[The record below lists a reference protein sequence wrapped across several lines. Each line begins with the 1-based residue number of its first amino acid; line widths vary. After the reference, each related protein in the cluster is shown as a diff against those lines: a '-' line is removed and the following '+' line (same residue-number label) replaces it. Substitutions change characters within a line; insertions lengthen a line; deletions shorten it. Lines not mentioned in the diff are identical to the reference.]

1 MAELSG
7 EFLRPEDTGTVRDEP
22 GGGLILTHAVPLKLL
37 AGVFAALLVLTVLTV
52 TVTRVDLGRMNVW
65 AALLIA
71 GVKGLLVA
79 EVFMHLHWDRPFHR
93 FLLLSAIAFVVL
105 FIGIALMDTNSY
117 EPDIIQGY
125 APAIQQ

>member
-1 MAELSG
+1 MDHLQ
-7 EFLRPEDTGTVRDEP
+7 PTDTGTVHDEP

-52 TVTRVDLGRMNVW
+52 AVTSIDLGRMNVW
-65 AALLIA
+65 VALLIA
-71 GVKGLLVA
+71 GVKGALVA

-105 FIGIALMDTNSY
+105 FICIAQMDSHSY
-117 EPDIIQGY
+117 SSAIIPGY
-125 APAIQQ
+125 APAITQ